1 MRILKLLRFNAER
14 TLKFNENLCEL
25 WKSNHI
31 KTPVPIKIGT
41 GRASKES
48 KAPFGVN
55 LKTFLVDPIY
65 LLYFDYVRFKRTTRI
80 GADGLF
86 CAYLRTNLL

>member
-1 MRILKLLRFNAER
+1 MRICASYGNQIISKPRVVSALG
-14 TLKFNENLCEL
+14 
-25 WKSNHI
+25 
-31 KTPVPIKIGT
+31 GT
-41 GRASKES
+41 TGQASKES